1 MWWRR
6 CPLVRINISVASIL
20 VMLISTVI
28 LSGAAP
34 ALAAETVLSTGTA
47 DASGVQG
54 VKWRRVNFTVPQTGP
69 STLTLSWTGT
79 ADMRF
84 NVFQSST
91 NTKIGENLTQ
101 ANPKSVTLNLQAGI
115 AYYSGVWAYS
125 GVGKYVFTLSQPD
138 PVPPPSGQ
146 PNIILINTDDQRAD
160 TIQYLPK
167 LRRWFVDGGTN
178 FTNGY
183 VSTPSCCPSRATLM
197 SGRYVHNNGQYSQ
210 DNLGFNLDL
219 TTQRYLHDAGY
230 FTGHA
235 GKFLHWLS
243 LSGRAPHFDRWM
255 YFKGGYN
262 DVYMNFDGT
271 VRKSQGYS
279 TIITFDKAIEY
290 VNDFEA
296 RNDNKPFYLS
306 LAPIAPHK
314 PSTAEARYA
323 TASVPTY
330 QPDPSYQEADRSDKP
345 QWVRNRNVDP
355 ATAAALRTSMIRTLY
370 TVDDQID
377 RLMQHLQVTGE
388 LDNTMVIFTSDNGY
402 MWGEH
407 KLSSKFM
414 PYRPAVEVPFLIRWP
429 GRVAAGATDSRFVT
443 HVDIAPTV
451 LAAAG
456 VTQNHVSFDG
466 RNIFSGYSRTQA
478 LTEYYYDT
486 ANANDIPSWAAVR
499 TSTYQYIEYYDIANP
514 RTVIFREYYD
524 MQADRYQLV
533 NLYADGNSANDPD
546 IAPLASQLQ
555 AARQCAGT
563 SCP

>member
-1 MWWRR
+1 MI
-6 CPLVRINISVASIL
+6 V
-20 VMLISTVI
+20 
-28 LSGAAP
+28 LSGSSP

-47 DASGVQG
+47 DASGSQG
-54 VKWRRVNFTVPQTGP
+54 AKWRRVDFVVPQTAP

-84 NVFQSST
+84 AVFESST
-91 NTKIGENLTQ
+91 NTKIGANLTA

-115 AYYSGVWAYS
+115 AYHSGIWAYS
-125 GVGKYVFTLSQPD
+125 GVGNYVFTLGQPG
-138 PVPPPSGQ
+138 PEPPPPGGR

-167 LRRWFVDGGTN
+167 LRRWLVDGGTN

-197 SGRYVHNNGQYSQ
+197 SGRYVHNNGQYNQ
-210 DNLGFNLDL
+210 QTLGFNLNL

-230 FTGHA
+230 LTGHA
-235 GKFLHWLS
+235 GKFLHWLG
-243 LSGRAPHFDRWM
+243 LSEEAPHFDRWT

-271 VRKSQGYS
+271 IRRSQGYS
-279 TIITFDKAIEY
+279 TIITFDRAIAY
-290 VNDFEA
+290 INDFEA
-296 RNDNKPFYLS
+296 RNDSKPFYLS
-306 LAPIAPHK
+306 LAPIAPHS
-314 PSTAEARYA
+314 PSIAEARYA
-323 TASVPTY
+323 TAPVPAY
-330 QPDPSYQEADRSDKP
+330 RPDPSYQEADRSDKP

-355 ATAAALRTSMIRTLY
+355 ATAEALRTSMIRTLY
-370 TVDDQID
+370 TLDDQID

-388 LDNTMVIFTSDNGY
+388 LGNTMVILTSDNGY

-429 GRVAAGATDSRFVT
+429 GHVPAGATDSRFVT
-443 HVDIAPTV
+443 HVDIAPTI

-456 VTQNHVSFDG
+456 VTQNYMPFDG
-466 RNIFSGYSRTQA
+466 RNIFSGDSRTQA
-478 LTEYYYDT
+478 FTEYYHDLGNSRY
-486 ANANDIPSWAAVR
+486 IPSWASIR
-499 TSTYQYIEYYDIANP
+499 TSGYQYVEYYDITNP
-514 RTVIFREYYD
+514 RLVVFREYYD
-524 MQADRYQLV
+524 MQADPYQLV
-533 NLYADGNSANDPD
+533 NLYADGNPANDPAV
-546 IAPLASQLQ
+546 APLSTQLQ
-555 AARQCAGT
+555 AARQCSGT